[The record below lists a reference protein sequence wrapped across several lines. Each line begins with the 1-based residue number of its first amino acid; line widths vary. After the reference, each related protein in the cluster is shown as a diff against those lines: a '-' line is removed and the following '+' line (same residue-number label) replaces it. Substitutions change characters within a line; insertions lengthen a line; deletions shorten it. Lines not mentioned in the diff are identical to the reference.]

1 MFFSRGAGLK
11 YIDRGDPDAYD
22 KVKTDFT
29 DDNTWRDL
37 DLSAIVGSRKVLTV
51 IHCYL
56 QSPTIPAELSLRTK
70 GNSNEFNVGRKD
82 VLIINVPFRCEF
94 CIETDA
100 NGFIQYKATDEVWTV
115 LSLLVRG
122 WFV

>member
-1 MFFSRGAGLK
+1 MSNIT
-11 YIDRGDPDAYD
+11 YIDRGDSDAYD

-37 DLSAIVGSRKVLTV
+37 DLSAIVGSRKVLTL

-56 QSPTIPAELSLRTK
+56 QSPTIPADFSLRTK
-70 GNSNEFNVGRKD
+70 GNSNEFNVGRGD
-82 VLIINVPFRCEF
+82 VLIINKPVRYEVF
-94 CIETDA
+94 IKTDA
-100 NGFIQYKATDEVWTV
+100 YGFIQYKATDEAWTV

-122 WFV
+122 WFE